1 MGLADFTP
9 KIVTTIDSTMKFSQ
23 NVQFHGH
30 CPGTIDVVMG
40 TFGHLTVDNGGY
52 WWSPMVT

>member
-30 CPGTIDVVMG
+30 CPGTIDVVLSMI
-40 TFGHLTVDNGGY
+40 GHITTDNPGEL
-52 WWSPMVT
+52 WSPMVT